1 MTIQPLSLE
10 QTQALIEIVEHDDP
24 EYRHELLEQFILDYG
39 YDESTED
46 TFTYDHEIISYVHR
60 SIGEPKEG

>member
-10 QTQALIEIVEHDDP
+10 QTEALIEIAEEDDLGSI
-24 EYRHELLEQFILDYG
+24 RDLLEQFILDYG
-39 YDESTED
+39 YDESTD
-46 TFTYDHEIISYVHR
+46 DYFTYDHQIVSYTHR